1 MTFYR
6 RKRTSF
12 CCDMQVCPSAQ
23 KTQMQM
29 KNPFFIHFWFS
40 EPGPP
45 LLLSCV
51 YLSGDHRIQWQLSSL
66 KKFAFTS
73 KILGL
78 RLEESVVL
86 PLDILYGRML
96 PIKKPKLIESLGI

>member
-6 RKRTSF
+6 RKRTPL
-12 CCDMQVCPSAQ
+12 CDMQVCPSGQ

-29 KNPFFIHFWFS
+29 KNPFFIHFWFPD
-40 EPGPP
+40 PGPP
-45 LLLSCV
+45 LLLICV
-51 YLSGDHRIQWQLSSL
+51 YLSGDHRVQWQLSSL

-78 RLEESVVL
+78 RLEESFVL
-86 PLDILYGRML
+86 LLDIFYGRML
-96 PIKKPKLIESLGI
+96 PIKKPKLIASLGI